1 MGCRGVH
8 AELLEGGCQV
18 GRKRV
23 ARLMRESGLVGVSRR
38 RGTRTTR
45 SDRNHRAAPDRV
57 ERQFRADAPDR
68 LWVADLTYVP
78 TWNGFVYL
86 AIVLDVYS
94 RKVVGWSM
102 ANHLRTELVLEA
114 LNMAIGQR
122 RPQGVIHHSD
132 KGAQYT
138 SLAFGKRCRDRGIVL
153 SSGLRLSEACRLTG
167 RDVDLAD
174 GVLTVRESK
183 FRKSRLVP
191 LHSTVTRALARYVAC
206 RNACRGVPRSEYFF
220 RTDRV
225 PALTRAA
232 VQKTFSRLRNRLGW
246 TATGRT
252 HRPRIHEFRHTFAVR
267 RLLRW
272 YEDGAD
278 VDRKILALATYL
290 GHAKV
295 TDTYWYLSA
304 SPELMAITSQRFERF
319 AQHEQERAS

>member
-1 MGCRGVH
+1 MSSPSF
-8 AELLEGGCQV
+8 LDQV
-18 GRKRV
+18 NEYL
-23 ARLMRESGLVGVSRR
+23 ALR
-38 RGTRTTR
+38 RGLGFDLDTPSWLLRDFAR
-45 SDRNHRAAPDRV
+45 YADRV
-57 ERQFRADAPDR
+57 GHQAGHVTTELAVQWALSSRSHDPAQAIRRLSTVRVFARYLAVFDPATEIPPVGLLGRLPRRKQPHIYNDAE
-68 LWVADLTYVP
+68 VAALLHQASLLAPRGGLRPKTYV
-78 TWNGFVYL
+78 TFF
-86 AIVLDVYS
+86 
-94 RKVVGWSM
+94 
-102 ANHLRTELVLEA
+102 
-114 LNMAIGQR
+114 
-122 RPQGVIHHSD
+122 
-132 KGAQYT
+132 
-138 SLAFGKRCRDRGIVL
+138 SLLL

-220 RTDRV
+220 RTDHV

-252 HRPRIHEFRHTFAVR
+252 HRPRIHDFRHTFAVR